1 MKTNKI
7 PVLVLCASLVF
18 ALAAC
23 SPKKTG
29 GGNSAAAGGPNA
41 WVFKSQGNL
50 FGDLMYQGYKEVMD
64 SKGEKTVYNP
74 PAQTT
79 VTAQVQILDELI
91 TQGAK
96 SIAISTNGDQGYDAI
111 ARRAKEAGIPML
123 SADSALS
130 PGLRVTHVNPT
141 AQGGIGTSL
150 IQAAVLINLKI
161 SFPEDKDLTKAV
173 AAALANYKGPEMKF
187 GVLSASIDTPVQN
200 GWIAKMKDELQKDVY
215 KGKVSPDLDIKYGND
230 VLTESTTQANAFI
243 SENKVNVI
251 ISPTTIGMAAAGQ
264 SLTSAPQSRI
274 KLTGLGLPSEMQSFM
289 PLAPGD
295 DEFSKVC
302 PYMMLWDVIDLGRV
316 LGGAAYAATQGT
328 FDGTPG
334 SSFQLDAYGDYPA
347 RTYKAENDPDGNPG
361 TVVIVGNPYVFY
373 KGNMADWVNVL

>member
-1 MKTNKI
+1 MATKKI
-7 PVLVLCASLVF
+7 LVLALCVSLIF
-18 ALAAC
+18 AFAAC
-23 SPKKTG
+23 SSDKNDRTG
-29 GGNSAAAGGPNA
+29 AAADGPQA
-41 WVFKSQGNL
+41 WVFKSQGNK
-50 FGDLMYQGYKEVMD
+50 FGDLMFQGYKEVMD

-96 SIAISTNGDQGYDAI
+96 SISISTNGDQGYDAI
-111 ARRAKEAGIPML
+111 TRRAKEAGIPML

-130 PGLRVTHVNPT
+130 PELRVTHVNPT
-141 AQGGIGTSL
+141 AQGGIGTAL

-161 SFPEDKDLTKAV
+161 SYPEDRDLARAV
-173 AAALANYKGPEMKF
+173 AEALAGYNGPEMTF

-200 GWIAKMKDELQKDVY
+200 GWIDKMKDELKKDVY
-215 KGKVSPDLDIKYGND
+215 KGKVNPELDIKYGND

-264 SLTSAPQSRI
+264 SLSAAPQSRI

-289 PLAPGD
+289 PLSPGD

-316 LGGAAYAATQGT
+316 LAGAAYAATQGT

-347 RTYKAENDPDGNPG
+347 RTYQAENDPDGNPG
-361 TVVIVGNPYVFY
+361 TVVIVGDPYVFY
-373 KGNMADWVNVL
+373 KGNMAEWINLL

>member
-1 MKTNKI
+1 MTTNKI
-7 PVLVLCASLVF
+7 PVLALCASLVF
-18 ALAAC
+18 AFAAC
-23 SPKKTG
+23 SSGKTG
-29 GGNSAAAGGPNA
+29 ESGAAGPNA
-41 WVFKSQGNL
+41 WVFKSQGNK
-50 FGDLMYQGYKEVMD
+50 FGDLMFQGYKEVMD

-96 SIAISTNGDQGYDAI
+96 SISISTNGDQGYDAI
-111 ARRAKEAGIPML
+111 VRKAKDAGIPML

-130 PGLRVTHVNPT
+130 PELRVTHVNPT
-141 AQGGIGTSL
+141 AQSGIGTAL

-161 SFPEDKDLTKAV
+161 PYPEDRDLAKAV
-173 AAALANYKGPEMKF
+173 AEALAGYNGPEMQF

-200 GWIAKMKDELQKDVY
+200 GWIDKMKDELKKDVY
-215 KGKVSPDLDIKYGND
+215 RGKVNSELDIKYGND

-243 SENKVNVI
+243 SENRVNVI

-264 SLTSAPQSRI
+264 ALTAAPQSRI

-289 PLAPGD
+289 PLSPGD

-316 LGGAAYAATQGT
+316 LAGAAYAATQGT

-334 SSFQLDAYGDYPA
+334 SSFQLDAYGNYPI
-347 RTYKAENDPDGNPG
+347 RTYKAENDPDGKPG
-361 TVVIVGNPYVFY
+361 TVVIVGDPYVFY
-373 KGNMADWVNVL
+373 KGNMADWINVL